1 MALWTCPNK
10 KCSFNDQLKLGSL
23 CPLCGAEA
31 KGFDFEEFGDLLKS
45 KDESRKAEAREVRRE
60 TGLGHTK
67 YCPKCGSPNLNFL
80 IYFRPSIWKCLDCNY
95 EGTFV
100 VEGEELAAKIRE
112 HYQKNSVNK

>member
-1 MALWTCPNK
+1 
-10 KCSFNDQLKLGSL
+10 
-23 CPLCGAEA
+23 
-31 KGFDFEEFGDLLKS
+31 
-45 KDESRKAEAREVRRE
+45 
-60 TGLGHTK
+60 
-67 YCPKCGSPNLNFL
+67 L